1 MEFKVVVE
9 VEEYLVFWMR
19 VVNIVVRHFEFVRW
33 VGVKIGGIENRG
45 FFGMKGGI
53 YKKLWSPQGKWL
65 KIVLLEI
72 R

>member
-19 VVNIVVRHFEFVRW
+19 VVNIVVRHFEFIRW

-45 FFGMKGGI
+45 FFGMKEYTKALI
-53 YKKLWSPQGKWL
+53 TTRQVVQNCSFRS
-65 KIVLLEI
+65 V
-72 R
+72 